1 MIILCDGLVFGESDY
16 GSYSFW
22 RLWYGGGFFFFGGG
36 GEVVKRGFCY
46 FLVDVLYILY
56 FYRRM
61 ICK

>member
-1 MIILCDGLVFGESDY
+1 MGVIVFGGY
-16 GSYSFW
+16 GMVV
-22 RLWYGGGFFFFGGG
+22 GFFFFGGG